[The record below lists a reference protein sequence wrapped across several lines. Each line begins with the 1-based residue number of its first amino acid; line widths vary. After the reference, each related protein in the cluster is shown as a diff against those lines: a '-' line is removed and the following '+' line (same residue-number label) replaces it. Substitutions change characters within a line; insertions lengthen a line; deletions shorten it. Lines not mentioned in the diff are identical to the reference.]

1 MKSVMLAA
9 VVVQLT
15 AAGGA
20 GAGSHAQ
27 GRQAAE
33 RNGAS
38 QPTPSIKESFSAL
51 KKEVDS
57 LRHDYAEA
65 RERER
70 REAERKK
77 REAEVPYVAPQKRAP

>member
-20 GAGSHAQ
+20 GAGNQAR

-38 QPTPSIKESFSAL
+38 QAPSIKESFSAL

-57 LRHDYAEA
+57 VKHDYAEA

-77 REAEVPYVAPQKRAP
+77 REAETPYVAPPKRAP